1 VKVVLLRPGESV
13 MLSGSGVQQKIIV
26 ITRIAQFILGAL
38 CGDANVPEMNV
49 WDSQS
54 DVAEDSSLL

>member
-1 VKVVLLRPGESV
+1 

-38 CGDANVPEMNV
+38 CGNTNVPEMNV